1 MNKHTLMAIIAFI
14 GLCLTVGFTYHR
26 SQYSL
31 NTQLNIKDLPEDGII
46 LVSLSDPAFDKE
58 AASLVSDNL
67 SERMQFIDAA
77 KPFCVFIKNIG
88 TREIAGY
95 RLKWELLK
103 ANGEVITDWSSA
115 SAPTLLSRD
124 DHPSH
129 RITMAG
135 SLPISPGS
143 TLFVS
148 MESVMAKFL
157 YSSKNSQANQIEET
171 IKKRNSIMSRLNTIN
186 QEKTQSVVGITVTL
200 DCAYFEDGTFVGPD
214 TGNLFSETQGY
225 IDAERDL
232 ALMVRQHI
240 QGKKR
245 SDELFDKIK
254 SIADEPDA
262 MPSFSPTT
270 SDYKHLHLKIHARSL
285 LKIRDK
291 GGDDVAI
298 AYTQRPLNKTWAKLQ
313 KKAKRE

>member
-1 MNKHTLMAIIAFI
+1 MNKNAFMAMIAFI

-31 NTQLNIKDLPEDGII
+31 NIQVNIKDLPEDGII
-46 LVSLSDPAFDKE
+46 LVSPSDPAFDKE
-58 AASLVSDNL
+58 VASLVSENP
-67 SERMQFIDAA
+67 SERKQFIDVA
-77 KPFCVFIKNIG
+77 KPFCVFIKNTG

-103 ANGEVITDWSSA
+103 ADGEIITDWSSA

-124 DHPSH
+124 DRSSR

-148 MESVMAKFL
+148 MESVMAKLL

-171 IKKRNSIMSRLNTIN
+171 IKKRNSMMSQLSTIN
-186 QEKTQSVVGITVTL
+186 QEKIQSVAGVIVTV

-214 TGNLFSETQGY
+214 TGNLLSETQGY
-225 IDAERDL
+225 IDAEREL
-232 ALMVRQHI
+232 ALMARQHI
-240 QGKKR
+240 QERKR
-245 SDELFDKIK
+245 LDELFDKLK
-254 SIADEPDA
+254 SIADESDA
-262 MPSFSPTT
+262 LPGSRPSA

-298 AYTQRPLNKTWAKLQ
+298 EYTQQPLNKTWAKLQ
-313 KKAKRE
+313 KKAKRD